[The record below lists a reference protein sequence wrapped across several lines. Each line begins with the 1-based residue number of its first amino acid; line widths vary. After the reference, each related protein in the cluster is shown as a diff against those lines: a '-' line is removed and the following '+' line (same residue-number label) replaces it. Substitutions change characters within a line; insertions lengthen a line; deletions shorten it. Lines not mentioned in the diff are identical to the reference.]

1 MIGYCIFDKVDELI
15 LELIYVE
22 EKSIEE
28 KVILDTLLN
37 TENFGEWVF
46 NDPSFFGYFERRDAL
61 NFYYKWKIMVDRKEL
76 KNIHNTFIGSLIHT
90 NRERLFYLDDNI
102 DTNAEH
108 IPKNIT
114 TIERHDGFYR
124 YVIPPPKVDIPKM
137 QGVINVSTLEN
148 EKHKIEIIRSKK
160 SKLISLK
167 NINWRQLANLVFE
180 KYRKKSKGDVL

>member
-1 MIGYCIFDKVDELI
+1 MIEQSIFDIVDKLI

-46 NDPSFFGYFERRDAL
+46 DDPSFFGYFERRNAL
-61 NFYYKWKIMVDRKEL
+61 NFYYKWKVMVDRKEL
-76 KNIHNTFIGSLIHT
+76 KNIHNTFIGSLSHT
-90 NRERLFYLDDNI
+90 NRERLFYMDDNV
-102 DTNAEH
+102 DTDAEH

-114 TIERHDGFYR
+114 TIERRDGFYR
-124 YVIPPPKVDIPKM
+124 YVIPPPKADMHEM

-148 EKHKIEIIRSKK
+148 EKPKIEIIRSKK

-167 NINWRQLANLVFE
+167 NIDWRQLANSIFE
-180 KYRKKSKGDVL
+180 KYRKKSKGDGL